1 MRKPELSLFCHP
13 TTTIYIDDN
22 KDFLNALTM
31 KSTPGSFK
39 LFNDPHEGL
48 VYIESQ
54 FKLSENFSKGEP
66 LSPDINTPHKLVLPQ
81 NKICQ
86 KLNTLNRFAEPS
98 VVVLDFSMPELNG
111 LDLSS
116 QLSNPHCKKVML
128 TGVANDRQ
136 AIQALN
142 ADLIDFYVG
151 KNEDG
156 LINRLN
162 TIVKTLN
169 ARYFMDLMPISPIDA
184 LAQIPFI
191 FDSNFADYFEQI
203 CEELEATEYYF
214 VTNPGGFL
222 IIDKYGN
229 ISRLIVLTNEELTA
243 SLTEL
248 ETKNAPSE
256 CIEKFRNYSHIP
268 YFQDADGIFQ
278 ARLFEDWQSHMH
290 PMITVKGEQNY
301 YCALVKNH
309 AKSLTCYQEYIDMP
323 SNRMH

>member
-1 MRKPELSLFCHP
+1 MRKPELSLFYHP
-13 TTTIYIDDN
+13 TTTVYIDDN

-31 KSTPGSFK
+31 KSKPGSFK
-39 LFNDPHEGL
+39 LFDDPHEGL
-48 VYIESQ
+48 VYVESQ

-116 QLSNPHCKKVML
+116 QLSNPNCKKVLL

-156 LINRLN
+156 LVNRLN

-169 ARYFMDLMPISPIDA
+169 ARYFMDLMPVSHADA
-184 LAQIPFI
+184 LTQIPFI

-203 CEELEATEYYF
+203 CEELDVEEYYF

-222 IIDKYGN
+222 LIDKLGS
-229 ISRLIVLTNEELTA
+229 ISRLVVLTKNELDSTLDELKARNA
-243 SLTEL
+243 SQE
-248 ETKNAPSE
+248 S
-256 CIEKFRNYSHIP
+256 IERLANFSHFP
-268 YFQDADGIFQ
+268 FFQDADGEFQ
-278 ARLFEDWQSHMH
+278 PSFIKDWEKHTH
-290 PMITVKGEQNY
+290 PIITVKGEQNY
-301 YCALVKNH
+301 YCALVKH
-309 AKSLTCYQEYIDMP
+309 HTKCLTSYQEYIDMP
-323 SNRMH
+323 SNRLH